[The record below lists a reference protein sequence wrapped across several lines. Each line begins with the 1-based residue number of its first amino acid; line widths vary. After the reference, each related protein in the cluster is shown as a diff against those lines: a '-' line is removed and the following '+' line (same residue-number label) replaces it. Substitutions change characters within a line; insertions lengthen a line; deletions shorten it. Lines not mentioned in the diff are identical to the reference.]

1 MTYTYSGI
9 TYFIILYLL
18 LFYHH
23 LYPPLWYLFV
33 FPPNISKPI
42 ILKLEQYFF
51 FLTENYLEKSAYI
64 FLILKTEG
72 MVWRSSR

>member
-9 TYFIILYLL
+9 IYFVILYLL

-51 FLTENYLEKSAYI
+51 FN
-64 FLILKTEG
+64 
-72 MVWRSSR
+72 